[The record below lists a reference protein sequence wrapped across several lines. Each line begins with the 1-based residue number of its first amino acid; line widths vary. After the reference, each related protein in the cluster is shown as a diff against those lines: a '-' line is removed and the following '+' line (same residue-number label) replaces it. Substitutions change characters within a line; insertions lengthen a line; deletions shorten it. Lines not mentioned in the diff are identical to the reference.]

1 MNALT
6 RCRKEVIRSD
16 TVIHR
21 AVDERKKKKLTCT
34 VTALT
39 CKHAIIQEAFA
50 NAIASKELKQKKL
63 IKSSSVCAASFV
75 KCKCRTFNDCSTMLI
90 LSYFSDTRTNSRS
103 TASHY
108 YLWVFNIN
116 TLRLFECCIKRRK
129 LYSCHVPGLPDSR
142 AFTANLKQ
150 CCLLKNSSH
159 KLTLHLSYAYCD
171 VAIHYMK

>member
-21 AVDERKKKKLTCT
+21 AVDERKKKKLTCA

-75 KCKCRTFNDCSTMLI
+75 KCRTFNDCSTMLI

-129 LYSCHVPGLPDSR
+129 LYSCHVPGLPNSR